1 MRWYHG
7 ELIDIYDKGL
17 FFRPKFNKVSITDLN
32 KRKKH
37 IKKRRVKK
45 TCYLITIFGIWYSH
59 PF

>member
-32 KRKKH
+32 KRKKNTL
-37 IKKRRVKK
+37 KREE
-45 TCYLITIFGIWYSH
+45 
-59 PF
+59 